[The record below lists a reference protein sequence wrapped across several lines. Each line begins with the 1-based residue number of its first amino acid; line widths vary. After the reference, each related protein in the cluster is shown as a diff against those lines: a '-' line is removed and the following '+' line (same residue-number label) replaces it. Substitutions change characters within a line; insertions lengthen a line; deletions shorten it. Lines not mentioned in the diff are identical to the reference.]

1 MKNSI
6 FNQTVSVNGKSYVS
20 PLFMVEYAAYFVVR
34 FVLAF
39 IAVLFDGACA
49 KVERFTEK
57 HRIISGTVYATV
69 FGITIFKMVDAFLR

>member
-6 FNQTVSVNGKSYVS
+6 FNQAVTVNGKSYVS
-20 PLFMVEYAAYFVVR
+20 PLYMLEYIVYFVAR

-49 KVERFTEK
+49 KVERFTEN
-57 HRIISGTVYATV
+57 HRIISGTVYAAV